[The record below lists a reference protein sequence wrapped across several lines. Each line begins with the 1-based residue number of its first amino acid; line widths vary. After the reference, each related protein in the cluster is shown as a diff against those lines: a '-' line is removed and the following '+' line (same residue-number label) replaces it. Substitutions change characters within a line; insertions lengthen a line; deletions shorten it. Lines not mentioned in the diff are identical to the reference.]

1 MGGFRGYPDG
11 AMRVLVVEDNV
22 KLAGL
27 LREGLTGEGYAVD
40 VANDGAAGIAYAQAG
55 SYDAVVLDIMLP
67 EVDGIGVLKRMRSRS
82 DQTPVLMLTARGE
95 LDDRVG
101 GLDAGADDYMVKP
114 FAMDELTA
122 RLRALVR
129 RAHAQGSSVLSV
141 GDLEVDTVAKT
152 ARRGGRVIELSGREY
167 AILEC
172 LALRAGRVVSRDVLR
187 ESVYDFDAE
196 VGSNVIDVYVG
207 HLRKKIDRG
216 FDEKLLHTRRGLG
229 YMLGEAG

>member
-1 MGGFRGYPDG
+1 
-11 AMRVLVVEDNV
+11 MRVLVVEDNV

-40 VANDGAAGIAYAQAG
+40 VANDGAAAIAYAEAG

-67 EVDGIGVLKRMRSRS
+67 EVDGIGVLKRMRSRG

-129 RAHAQGSSVLSV
+129 RAHAQGSSTLSV

-207 HLRKKIDRG
+207 HLRKKIDKG
-216 FDEKLLHTRRGLG
+216 FDHKLLHTRRGLG
-229 YMLGEAG
+229 YMLGEAS